1 METKQI
7 IYEMLTEN
15 TGTHPLDSGFS
26 NGRMW
31 QKNQVKTIDNFEN
44 EEVEKYELHK
54 WNDNYELE
62 RTLSVYHYLKDLE
75 TDDICNEFNRL
86 QYNCDNWDADCE
98 AYGVSIEAWE
108 YLDNEFEVD
117 IDRVFNT
124 YNGDSDLSQILQ
136 GAHIRI
142 DEEPYIILQIH
153 GGADVRGGYTDAK
166 LFKLNDD
173 GLIHEYLREYI
184 DSYELSEELEYID
197 KVWYEDELIDLTD
210 DLKEKFQNEIV

>member
-1 METKQI
+1 METKKI
-7 IYEMLTEN
+7 IYGMLTEN
-15 TGTHPLDSGFS
+15 TGTHFLDSGFS
-26 NGRMW
+26 YGRMW
-31 QKNQVKTIDNFEN
+31 QKNQVKTIDDFEN

-86 QYNCDNWDADCE
+86 QDNSDNWDANCE
-98 AYGVSIEAWE
+98 AYGVSLEAWE
-108 YLDNEFEVD
+108 HLDNEFEVD

-124 YNGDSDLSQILQ
+124 YNGDSDLSQVLQ
-136 GAHIRI
+136 GANIRI
-142 DEEPYIILQIH
+142 DDEPYIILQIH

-173 GLIHEYLREYI
+173 GLIHEYLREYM

-197 KVWYEDELIDLTD
+197 KVWHEGELIDFTD
-210 DLKEKFQNEIV
+210 ELKEKFQN

>member
-7 IYEMLTEN
+7 IYAMLTEN
-15 TGTHPLDSGFS
+15 TGAHFLDSGFA

-31 QKNQVKTIDNFEN
+31 QKNQVKTIDDFEN

-62 RTLSVYHYLKDLE
+62 RTVSVYHYLKDLE
-75 TDDICNEFNRL
+75 TDDVCNEFNRL
-86 QYNCDNWDADCE
+86 QDNSDNWDADCE
-98 AYGVSIEAWE
+98 AYGVSLEAWA
-108 YLDNEFEVD
+108 YLDNGFEVD
-117 IDRVFNT
+117 IDRIFNT
-124 YNGDSDLSQILQ
+124 YNGDSDLSQVLQ
-136 GAHIRI
+136 GAQIRI
-142 DEEPYIILQIH
+142 YDEHYIILQIH

-197 KVWYEDELIDLTD
+197 KVWYERELIDLTD
-210 DLKEKFQNEIV
+210 DLKEKLI

>member
-7 IYEMLTEN
+7 IYAMLTEN
-15 TGTHPLDSGFS
+15 TGAHFLDSGFA

-31 QKNQVKTIDNFEN
+31 QKNQVKTIDDFEN

-62 RTLSVYHYLKDLE
+62 RTVSVYHYLKDLE
-75 TDDICNEFNRL
+75 TDDVCNEFNKL
-86 QYNCDNWDADCE
+86 QDNSDNWDAKCR
-98 AYGVSIEAWE
+98 AYGVSLEAWE

-124 YNGDSDLSQILQ
+124 YNGDSDLSQVLQ
-136 GAHIRI
+136 GANIRI
-142 DEEPYIILQIH
+142 DDEHYIILQIH

-184 DSYELSEELEYID
+184 NSYELNEELEYID
-197 KVWYEDELIDLTD
+197 KVWYEGELIDLTD
-210 DLKEKFQNEIV
+210 DLKEKVKTK

>member
-7 IYEMLTEN
+7 IYAMLTEN
-15 TGTHPLDSGFS
+15 TGAHFLDSGFA

-31 QKNQVKTIDNFEN
+31 QKNQVKTIDDFEN

-62 RTLSVYHYLKDLE
+62 RTVSVYHYLKDLE
-75 TDDICNEFNRL
+75 TDDVCDEFNKL
-86 QYNCDNWDADCE
+86 QDNSDNWDANCE
-98 AYGVSIEAWE
+98 AYGVSLEAWE

-124 YNGDSDLSQILQ
+124 YNGNSDLSQVLQ
-136 GAHIRI
+136 GANIRI
-142 DEEPYIILQIH
+142 DDEHYIILQIH

-184 DSYELSEELEYID
+184 NSYELNEELEYID
-197 KVWYEDELIDLTD
+197 KVWYEGELIDLTD
-210 DLKEKFQNEIV
+210 DLKEKVKTK

>member
-7 IYEMLTEN
+7 IYAMLTEN
-15 TGTHPLDSGFS
+15 TGAHFLDSGFA

-31 QKNQVKTIDNFEN
+31 QKNQVKTIDDFEN
-44 EEVEKYELHK
+44 EEEEKYELHK

-62 RTLSVYHYLKDLE
+62 RTVSVYHYLKDLE
-75 TDDICNEFNRL
+75 TDDVCNEFNRL
-86 QYNCDNWDADCE
+86 QDNSNNWDADCE
-98 AYGVSIEAWE
+98 AYGVSLEAWA
-108 YLDNEFEVD
+108 YLDNGFEVD
-117 IDRVFNT
+117 IDRIFNT
-124 YNGDSDLSQILQ
+124 YNGDSDLSQVLQ
-136 GAHIRI
+136 GAQIRI
-142 DEEPYIILQIH
+142 YDEHYIILQIH

-197 KVWYEDELIDLTD
+197 KVWYEGELIDLTD
-210 DLKEKFQNEIV
+210 DLKEKLI

>member
-15 TGTHPLDSGFS
+15 TGTHPLDSGFA

-31 QKNQVKTIDNFEN
+31 QKNQVKTIDDFEN

-75 TDDICNEFNRL
+75 TDDICNEFNWL
-86 QYNCDNWDADCE
+86 QHHSDNWESDCE
-98 AYGVSIEAWE
+98 PYGVSVEAWE
-108 YLDNEFEVD
+108 YLNYEFKVD
-117 IDRVFNT
+117 RDRIFNT
-124 YNGDSDLSQILQ
+124 YNGDSDLSQVLQ
-136 GAHIRI
+136 GANIRI
-142 DEEPYIILQIH
+142 NDEPYIILQIH

-173 GLIHEYLREYI
+173 GLIHEYLREYM

-197 KVWYEDELIDLTD
+197 KVWYKDELIDFTD
-210 DLKEKFQNEIV
+210 ELKENINL

>member
-1 METKQI
+1 METKKI
-7 IYEMLTEN
+7 IYGMLTEN
-15 TGTHPLDSGFS
+15 TGTHFLDSGFA

-31 QKNQVKTIDNFEN
+31 QKNQVKTIDDFEN

-86 QYNCDNWDADCE
+86 QDNSDNWDANCE
-98 AYGVSIEAWE
+98 AYGVSLEAWE
-108 YLDNEFEVD
+108 HLDNEFEVD

-124 YNGDSDLSQILQ
+124 YNGDSDLSQVLQ
-136 GAHIRI
+136 GANIRI
-142 DEEPYIILQIH
+142 DDEPYIILQIH

-173 GLIHEYLREYI
+173 GLIHEYLREYM

-197 KVWYEDELIDLTD
+197 KVWHEGELIDFTD
-210 DLKEKFQNEIV
+210 ELKEKFQN